1 MSEELQWFL
10 GLNLVL
16 AIWLGM
22 LAEHWKGR
30 DMYRWIAIGLLMSVA
45 GPLLLALL
53 PSVKD
58 SQKTI
63 PANGNF
69 VGQDFWRLDI

>member
-1 MSEELQWFL
+1 MSEELQWFM

-16 AIWLGM
+16 AIWLGL

-30 DMYRWIAIGLLMSVA
+30 GIYRWMAIGMVMSVT
-45 GPLLLALL
+45 GLLLLAFL
-53 PSVKD
+53 PSVKQG
-58 SQKTI
+58 QKTV
-63 PANGNF
+63 AGNGNF

>member
-16 AIWLGM
+16 SIWLGM
-22 LAEHWKGR
+22 LAEQWKGR
-30 DMYRWIAIGLLMSVA
+30 SMIRWMAIGLVMSII
-45 GPLLLALL
+45 GLLLLARL
-53 PSVKD
+53 PSVKGG
-58 SQKTI
+58 QKTV

-69 VGQDFWRLDI
+69 VGQDYWRLDV